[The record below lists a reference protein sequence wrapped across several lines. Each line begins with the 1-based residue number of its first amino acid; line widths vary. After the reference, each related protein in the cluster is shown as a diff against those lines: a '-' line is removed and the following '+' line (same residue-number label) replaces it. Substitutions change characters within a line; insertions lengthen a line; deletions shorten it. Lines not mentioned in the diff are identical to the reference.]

1 MRTYDETFDR
11 IMSKKAEIEK
21 EHTRRNK
28 RIMSVC
34 IPVFTLFI
42 CAAAVFT
49 LKNNS
54 VKNKPLGNNAEEVTA
69 GSEVCTSAKN
79 EKPGT
84 EPKSQKSDSSN
95 TASADELITNKTEK
109 TTVSTT
115 KIRKTEKTTAKTDGK
130 TTDSVPRTDVGSEL
144 THPIDRG
151 EQSQQARQ
159 EDIYRI
165 NFAMSGVDE
174 ADRDKINKEK
184 SYCED
189 MLGSDPDEENL
200 LMHLEG
206 DTFYYEVII
215 SGDVRKVISS
225 QKKYK

>member
-11 IMSKKAEIEK
+11 IMWKKAEIEK
-21 EHTRRNK
+21 EHIRRNK
-28 RIMSVC
+28 RIMSAC
-34 IPVFTLFI
+34 IPVFALFI

-54 VKNKPLGNNAEEVTA
+54 ARNKPLSNTSEEKVTA
-69 GSEVCTSAKN
+69 ESKAFTSVKTTAETENQITDKEKITAVSESVT
-79 EKPGT
+79 
-84 EPKSQKSDSSN
+84 D
-95 TASADELITNKTEK
+95 KTEK
-109 TTVSTT
+109 TAVTTT
-115 KIRKTEKTTAKTDGK
+115 KIGKTEITTAKTDDK
-130 TTDSVPRTDVGSEL
+130 TTVSVPRTDVGSEL

-151 EQSQQARQ
+151 EQNQQARQ

-165 NFAMSGVDE
+165 NFALSGVDK
-174 ADRDKINKEK
+174 ADRDRINIEK

-206 DTFYYEVII
+206 DTFYYEVVI
-215 SGDVRKVISS
+215 SGDVRRIISS

>member
-11 IMSKKAEIEK
+11 IMSKKTEIEK

-34 IPVFTLFI
+34 IPVFALFI

-54 VKNKPLGNNAEEVTA
+54 VKNKPL
-69 GSEVCTSAKN
+69 
-79 EKPGT
+79 
-84 EPKSQKSDSSN
+84 SN
-95 TASADELITNKTEK
+95 TAEEKVTAESEVYTSEKTTAETKTQITDNEKITAVSEFAADKTEK
-109 TTVSTT
+109 TAVTTT
-115 KIRKTEKTTAKTDGK
+115 KIRKTEKPTAKTDDK
-130 TTDSVPRTDVGSEL
+130 TTDSVPRTDVGREQ

-165 NFAMSGVDE
+165 NFALSGVDE
-174 ADRDKINKEK
+174 ADRDKINTEK
-184 SYCED
+184 SYCEC

-215 SGDVRKVISS
+215 SGDVRKIISS